1 MTASETFI
9 VLSAAVFFVAQV
21 FNFVGFRWR
30 TLGST
35 LGIAIAV
42 VVLALSPSA
51 WEAGVFGWFLASA
64 GLIGKWAREVNYD
77 IEARKE
83 KGKRL
88 LAWDFFGLNVVLNPF
103 FIALYR
109 RRMFR
114 DKWSLK
120 RVRRESVSVPD
131 WVK

>member
-1 MTASETFI
+1 MTASEVLI
-9 VLSAAVFFVAQV
+9 VASAVVFFAAQV
-21 FNFVGFRWR
+21 FNFVGFKWR
-30 TLGST
+30 ALGST
-35 LGIAIAV
+35 VGIAMAL
-42 VVLALSPSA
+42 VVLAVAPPA
-51 WEAGVFGWFLASA
+51 WEAGVFGWFLACA

-120 RVRRESVSVPD
+120 RVRRESFSVPE
-131 WVK
+131 WLR